1 MDRQWPKEEQALT
14 ATEFRPQAN
23 ALVRSKVPIR
33 DDPSCSVAILVK
45 KSAES
50 VDSLDWCRAVEA
62 LLGGIRDRYLETN
75 PTMLAG
81 WIAD

>member
-1 MDRQWPKEEQALT
+1 M
-14 ATEFRPQAN
+14 
-23 ALVRSKVPIR
+23 VRSKVPIR
-33 DDPSCSVAILVK
+33 DDPSCSDAILVK